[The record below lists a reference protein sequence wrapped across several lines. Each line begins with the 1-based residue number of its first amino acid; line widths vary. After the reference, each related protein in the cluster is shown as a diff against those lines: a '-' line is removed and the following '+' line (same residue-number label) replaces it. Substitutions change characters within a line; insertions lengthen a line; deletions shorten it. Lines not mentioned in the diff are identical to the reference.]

1 MTWDEIVAVS
11 QLVAALGVILSLI
24 FLAIQ
29 LQQNTKA
36 VRATSIQNLVQ
47 ILSATAQ
54 TAVDNE
60 YLVPLMLK
68 ANSTTES
75 LSAEERARLHFW
87 FVMCIRRF
95 EGVYFQK
102 HWGLVDSA
110 AIAGFERSNVSILA
124 RRRGRV
130 FWEDAKGLFNAEFVA
145 YMDKQLERHDARDL
159 HPVFQTD

>member
-36 VRATSIQNLVQ
+36 VRASSIQNLVQ

-68 ANSTTES
+68 ANSTES

-87 FVMCIRRF
+87 FVMCFRRF

-124 RRRGRV
+124 SRSGRV
-130 FWEDAKGLFNAEFVA
+130 FWEGAKGIFNSEFVA
-145 YMDKQLERHDARDL
+145 YMDKQLERDDTRDL
-159 HPVFQTD
+159 HPVFQAN